1 LGKQYLGLELK
12 FGKTILRVRVKVWEK
27 QYLGLGLKFG
37 ERILRIR
44 VKVWENNTQD

>member
-1 LGKQYLGLELK
+1 LGIQYSGLGLT

-44 VKVWENNTQD
+44 VKVWENNT

>member
-1 LGKQYLGLELK
+1 LGKKYLGLELK
-12 FGKTILRVRVKVWEK
+12 FGKKIPKVRVKVLGK